1 MSAIYA
7 VMLSILNLSNAT
19 KNQKDAFSSFVQ
31 SYFSKLHNAIYYL
44 FAAMYLCE
52 SNSLKMAMGS
62 FGIALLINAL
72 IGMNLLNNLYGK
84 GVRNSVVIESLI
96 DSTEEEESVADKEY
110 NNRLPKILESNE
122 LTTKMFSEGW
132 KFDLFNS
139 GKNTQKQLF
148 GAAIIFAMVYFSL
161 VETVMTQDTLSISVF
176 VYSVICLFSY
186 FNVTYVRDFDAM
198 QINIVPIVLTIIAM
212 IEVMHSSSLGFSL
225 VGMTTALLADSYFAM
240 KYQSSSDKLEFNNFE
255 LFAQESWTQSAFNN
269 SNSLRLQIF
278 APTII
283 FVQIFL
289 TMAGAMDGQIYAGL
303 FLSFYMARLVQYLF
317 ASIKGV
323 EMYQSNMICV
333 VLAAI
338 ACKNT
343 LGLDVMSTA
352 CAILMVLDAYI
363 GAVFFAV
370 KKNIHVTMFDNQ
382 FSSAGKVMRRIRL
395 GESTDA
401 SD

>member
-7 VMLSILNLSNAT
+7 VILSILNLSNAT

-62 FGIALLINAL
+62 FGIVMLINAM
-72 IGMNLLNNLYGK
+72 IGMSLLNNLYGN
-84 GVRNSVVIESLI
+84 GVRNSVVVESLI
-96 DSTEEEESVADKEY
+96 EQTEEEDTVADKEY
-110 NNRLPKILESNE
+110 NNRLPLILESNE
-122 LTTKMFSEGW
+122 LTTKMFSNGW
-132 KFDLFNS
+132 KFDLFNN
-139 GKNTQKQLF
+139 GTNTQKQLF
-148 GAAIIFAMVYFSL
+148 GAAIIFAMAYFSM
-161 VETVMTQDTLSISVF
+161 VESVMTQDTLSISVF
-176 VYSVICLFSY
+176 VYSMICLFSF

-198 QINIVPIVLTIIAM
+198 QINFVPIVLSIIAM
-212 IEVMHSSSLGFSL
+212 IEVMHSSTLGFSL
-225 VGMTTALLADSYFAM
+225 VGMTTALIADSYFAM
-240 KYQSSSDKLEFNNFE
+240 KYQSASKQLEFNNFE
-255 LFAQESWTQSAFNN
+255 LFAQESWTQSAFTN
-269 SNSLRLQIF
+269 SNSVRVQIF

-343 LGLDVMSTA
+343 LGLNAISTA
-352 CAILMVLDAYI
+352 CAIFMVLDAYI
-363 GAVFFAV
+363 GAVMFV
-370 KKNIHVTMFDNQ
+370 IKRNIHVTIFDNQ
-382 FSSAGKVMRRIRL
+382 LSSAGKAMRRIRVS
-395 GESTDA
+395 GNTDA

>member
-1 MSAIYA
+1 
-7 VMLSILNLSNAT
+7 MLSILNLSNAT

>member
-96 DSTEEEESVADKEY
+96 DSTEEKESVADKEY

-198 QINIVPIVLTIIAM
+198 QINIVPIVITIIAM

>member
-96 DSTEEEESVADKEY
+96 DSTEEKESVADKEY

>member
-161 VETVMTQDTLSISVF
+161 VETVMTHDTLSISVF
-176 VYSVICLFSY
+176 VYSVICMFSY

-255 LFAQESWTQSAFNN
+255 LFA
-269 SNSLRLQIF
+269 
-278 APTII
+278 
-283 FVQIFL
+283 
-289 TMAGAMDGQIYAGL
+289 
-303 FLSFYMARLVQYLF
+303 
-317 ASIKGV
+317 
-323 EMYQSNMICV
+323 
-333 VLAAI
+333 
-338 ACKNT
+338 
-343 LGLDVMSTA
+343 
-352 CAILMVLDAYI
+352 
-363 GAVFFAV
+363 
-370 KKNIHVTMFDNQ
+370 
-382 FSSAGKVMRRIRL
+382 
-395 GESTDA
+395 
-401 SD
+401 

>member
-269 SNSLRLQIF
+269 SNGLRFQIF

-370 KKNIHVTMFDNQ
+370 KRNIHVTMFDNQ

-395 GESTDA
+395 GESTGA

>member
-1 MSAIYA
+1 
-7 VMLSILNLSNAT
+7 MLSILNLSNAT

-62 FGIALLINAL
+62 FGIVMLINAM
-72 IGMNLLNNLYGK
+72 IGMSLLNNLYGN
-84 GVRNSVVIESLI
+84 GVRNSVVVESLI
-96 DSTEEEESVADKEY
+96 EQTEEEETVADKEY
-110 NNRLPKILESNE
+110 NNRLPLILESNE
-122 LTTKMFSEGW
+122 LTTKMFSNGW
-132 KFDLFNS
+132 KFDLFNN
-139 GKNTQKQLF
+139 GTNTQKQLF
-148 GAAIIFAMVYFSL
+148 GAAIIFAMAYFSM
-161 VETVMTQDTLSISVF
+161 VESVMTQDTLSISVF
-176 VYSVICLFSY
+176 VYSMICLFSF

-198 QINIVPIVLTIIAM
+198 QINFVPIVLSIIAM
-212 IEVMHSSSLGFSL
+212 IEVMHSSTLGFSL
-225 VGMTTALLADSYFAM
+225 VGMTTALIADSYFAM
-240 KYQSSSDKLEFNNFE
+240 KYQSASKQLEFNNFE
-255 LFAQESWTQSAFNN
+255 LFAQESWTQSAFTN
-269 SNSLRLQIF
+269 SNSVRVQIF

-363 GAVFFAV
+363 GAVMFV
-370 KKNIHVTMFDNQ
+370 IKRNIHVTIFDNQ
-382 FSSAGKVMRRIRL
+382 LSSAGKAMRRIRVS
-395 GESTDA
+395 GNTDA

>member
-1 MSAIYA
+1 
-7 VMLSILNLSNAT
+7 
-19 KNQKDAFSSFVQ
+19 
-31 SYFSKLHNAIYYL
+31 
-44 FAAMYLCE
+44 
-52 SNSLKMAMGS
+52 
-62 FGIALLINAL
+62 
-72 IGMNLLNNLYGK
+72 
-84 GVRNSVVIESLI
+84 
-96 DSTEEEESVADKEY
+96 
-110 NNRLPKILESNE
+110 
-122 LTTKMFSEGW
+122 
-132 KFDLFNS
+132 
-139 GKNTQKQLF
+139 
-148 GAAIIFAMVYFSL
+148 
-161 VETVMTQDTLSISVF
+161 
-176 VYSVICLFSY
+176 
-186 FNVTYVRDFDAM
+186 
-198 QINIVPIVLTIIAM
+198 
-212 IEVMHSSSLGFSL
+212 
-225 VGMTTALLADSYFAM
+225 MTTALLADSYFAM

-395 GESTDA
+395 GENTDA

>member
-1 MSAIYA
+1 
-7 VMLSILNLSNAT
+7 MLSILNLSNAT

-395 GESTDA
+395 GENTDA

>member
-1 MSAIYA
+1 
-7 VMLSILNLSNAT
+7 MLSILNLSNAT

-62 FGIALLINAL
+62 FGITLLINAL